1 MGEVLGDVP
10 GLAAGGAASPL
21 PIGAVIIVPAT
32 PRGRV
37 NGLVFVTGWVV
48 GLSVLGAVMPAIGGK
63 GSAGAHG
70 QPADRVGAFKL
81 ALGVALVS
89 FRGEV
94 VASSPCRCHA
104 GTAAA
109 MDGRDRPLHTGEDLP
124 SRPLAVGREPEERPA
139 DHCRSSV
146 HQLVGTARG
155 SVDRRAGDLR
165 PRRFP
170 RAADST
176 GGFLVMGERAK
187 NMLGNWKEWAA
198 RHNTAVMAVLFFV
211 FGLKLLGDG
220 IDVLRGRS
228 AGADRRLE
236 LVT

>member
-81 ALGVALVS
+81 ALGVALVL
-89 FRGEV
+89 F
-94 VASSPCRCHA
+94 
-104 GTAAA
+104 
-109 MDGRDRPLHTGEDLP
+109 
-124 SRPLAVGREPEERPA
+124 AVRSWRHRPA
-139 DHCRSSV
+139 DATQA
-146 HQLVGTARG
+146 QLPQWMAAI
-155 SVDRRAGDLR
+155 DRFTPVKIFLRA
-165 PRRFP
+165 
-170 RAADST
+170 
-176 GGFLVMGERAK
+176 
-187 NMLGNWKEWAA
+187 
-198 RHNTAVMAVLFFV
+198 
-211 FGLKLLGDG
+211 LL
-220 IDVLRGRS
+220 LS
-228 AGADRRLE
+228 AGNLKNTPLTIAAAASISSSGLPAGA
-236 LVT
+236 

>member
-10 GLAAGGAASPL
+10 GLAAGGAASPF
-21 PIGAVIIVPAT
+21 PIDAVIIVPAT

-63 GSAGAHG
+63 GSADPHG

-81 ALGVALVS
+81 ALGVALAS

-109 MDGRDRPLHTGEDLP
+109 MDGRDRPLHAGEELP
-124 SRPLAVGREPEERPA
+124 SRP
-139 DHCRSSV
+139 RSSV
-146 HQLVGTARG
+146 WVFVQFRGVVGPLG
-155 SVDRRAGDLR
+155 SVNGQHWVRRR
-165 PRRFP
+165 P
-170 RAADST
+170 S
-176 GGFLVMGERAK
+176 
-187 NMLGNWKEWAA
+187 
-198 RHNTAVMAVLFFV
+198 
-211 FGLKLLGDG
+211 LL
-220 IDVLRGRS
+220 IW
-228 AGADRRLE
+228 
-236 LVT
+236 